1 MWHEGCFPCFAVN
14 KGNQTMNFYRSMPW
28 IAAAVLSF
36 AAATAANAETIKVAH
51 ADNQAHPK
59 HQAFVRFA
67 EIVKEKSG
75 GRLEVEVYPSGQL
88 GDERELIESLQTGA
102 VHITSVSNGVMSAF
116 APQFMLLDI
125 PFSFEDAG
133 AARAVIDRSQTLLF
147 DNLEELGLHG
157 LAIWEQGFRQVSSS
171 AKGIATSADV
181 KGLKLRT
188 MEAPLHVEAWRAMG
202 ANPTPM
208 SWGQVYSSL
217 QTGII
222 DGQENPLY
230 VVTQEKLFEVQKHVS
245 LTNHIYDA
253 MPVVASG
260 SWFSSLPAA
269 DAELIAAA
277 MTEATVYQRS
287 LVETEVEKARGELQ
301 ALGVEVTG
309 TPASEIA
316 ALKEMAQ
323 PPVIA
328 RIRSTLGDE
337 PVDAWLKSISE

>member
-1 MWHEGCFPCFAVN
+1 MNCFH
-14 KGNQTMNFYRSMPW
+14 SM
-28 IAAAVLSF
+28 IAAAAVSF
-36 AAATAANAETIKVAH
+36 ALVTGAGAEVIKVAH

-59 HQAFVRFA
+59 HQAFMRFA
-67 EIVKEKSG
+67 ELVKENSG

-88 GDERELIESLQTGA
+88 GDERELVESLQTGA

-116 APQFMLLDI
+116 SPQFMLLDI
-125 PFSFEDAG
+125 PFSFENADK
-133 AARAVIDRSQTLLF
+133 ARGMIDGSQTLLF
-147 DNLEELGLHG
+147 ADLESIGLHG

-171 AKGIATSADV
+171 AKGISTADDV
-181 KGLKLRT
+181 KGMKLRT

-253 MPVVASG
+253 MPVIASND
-260 SWFSSLPAA
+260 WWSSLPEA
-269 DAELIAAA
+269 DAAIIAAA
-277 MTEATVYQRS
+277 MAEATTYERT
-287 LVETEVEKARGELQ
+287 LVEAEVEKARAELEG
-301 ALGVEVTG
+301 LGVEVVE
-309 TPASEIA
+309 TPAAEIA
-316 ALKEMAQ
+316 AMKALAQ

-328 RIRSTLGDE
+328 RIRAALGDE
-337 PVDAWLKSISE
+337 PVDAWLKAIGQ

>member
-1 MWHEGCFPCFAVN
+1 
-14 KGNQTMNFYRSMPW
+14 MNHFHSM
-28 IAAAVLSF
+28 IAAATVTF
-36 AAATAANAETIKVAH
+36 ALVTSAGAEVIKVAH

-59 HQAFVRFA
+59 HQAFMRFA
-67 EIVKEKSG
+67 ELVKENSG

-88 GDERELIESLQTGA
+88 GDERELVESLQTGA
-102 VHITSVSNGVMSAF
+102 VHVTSVSNGVMSAF
-116 APQFMLLDI
+116 ASHFMLLDI
-125 PFSFEDAG
+125 PFSFEDADT
-133 AARAVIDRSQTLLF
+133 ARSMIDGSQTLLF
-147 DNLEELGLHG
+147 ADLESIGLHG

-171 AKGIATSADV
+171 ARGIATAADV
-181 KGLKLRT
+181 KGMKLRT

-253 MPVVASG
+253 MPVIASND
-260 SWFSSLPAA
+260 WWSSLPEA
-269 DAELIAAA
+269 DAAIIATA
-277 MTEATVYQRS
+277 MAEATAYERT
-287 LVETEVEKARGELQ
+287 LVEAEVEKARAELEG
-301 ALGVEVTG
+301 LGVEVVE
-309 TPASEIA
+309 TPAGEIA
-316 ALKEMAQ
+316 AMKALAQ

-328 RIRSTLGDE
+328 RIRATLGDE
-337 PVDAWLKSISE
+337 PVDAWLKAISQ

>member
-1 MWHEGCFPCFAVN
+1 MNACRPTAWITAVVV
-14 KGNQTMNFYRSMPW
+14 SL
-28 IAAAVLSF
+28 AAITSAHADV
-36 AAATAANAETIKVAH
+36 IKVAH

-67 EIVKEKSG
+67 EIVKEKSD
-75 GRLEVEVYPSGQL
+75 GRLEVQVYPSGQL

-116 APQFMLLDI
+116 AQQFMLLDI
-125 PFSFEDAG
+125 PFSFSGAG
-133 AARAVIDRSQTLLF
+133 TARTVIDASQALLF
-147 DNLEELGLHG
+147 ENLDDIGLHG

-171 AKGIATSADV
+171 EKGIATAADV
-181 KGLKLRT
+181 KGMKLRT
-188 MEAPLHVEAWRAMG
+188 MEAPLHVDAWRAMG

-253 MPVVASG
+253 MPVIASG
-260 SWFSSLPAA
+260 DWFSSLSTA
-269 DAELIAAA
+269 DADLIAAA
-277 MTEATVYQRS
+277 MTEATAYQRG
-287 LVETEVEKARGELQ
+287 LVEAEVEKARTELEG
-301 ALGVEVTG
+301 LGVKVTETSAG
-309 TPASEIA
+309 EIA

-323 PPVIA
+323 PAVIA
-328 RIRSTLGDE
+328 RVRTTLGDE

>member
-1 MWHEGCFPCFAVN
+1 
-14 KGNQTMNFYRSMPW
+14 MNVYRPMSW
-28 IAAAVLSF
+28 VAAAVMSV
-36 AAATAANAETIKVAH
+36 AAATGASADVIKVAH

-59 HQAFVRFA
+59 HLAFVKFA
-67 EIVKEKSG
+67 EIVKEKSE
-75 GRLEVEVYPSGQL
+75 GRLEIQVYPSGQL

-102 VHITSVSNGVMSAF
+102 VHMTSVSNGVMSAF

-125 PFSFEDAG
+125 PFSFADAD
-133 AARAVIDRSQTLLF
+133 AAREVIDRSHTLLF
-147 DNLEELGLHG
+147 GNLEEIGLHG

-171 AKGIATSADV
+171 DRGIATAADV
-181 KGLKLRT
+181 KGMKLRT

-253 MPVVASG
+253 MPVIASDN
-260 SWFSSLPAA
+260 WFSSLPEA
-269 DAELIAAA
+269 DAKLIQDA
-277 MTEATVYQRS
+277 MVEATVYQRT
-287 LVETEVEKARGELQ
+287 LVEEEVKKARAELQ
-301 ALGVEVTG
+301 RLGVEVTE

-316 ALKEMAQ
+316 KLKALAQ

-328 RIRSTLGDE
+328 RVRSALGDE
-337 PVDAWLKSISE
+337 PVDAWLKSISQ